1 MNQLSLSSPVPE
13 PLRRL
18 PLLPVREVV
27 VFPWMVLPLAVG
39 RQRSVRAVEA
49 AMKDQRLVLIAAQ
62 RRAQTEEPQV
72 DDIHPVGT
80 VSEILQVI
88 RMPDGTLQILLE
100 GKSRGRILD
109 FGFAADGAYA
119 NVDFQSLVETA
130 ATSRQTEALMRR
142 CLSVFEEYSK
152 LDRRVP
158 FEARGTLGNISE
170 PGKLADLAAG
180 HVGVKLQERQEIL
193 EILDP
198 ERRLE
203 KLVGVMQTEIEILT
217 IERQIHSRVR
227 TQIEKT
233 QKEYYLTEQ
242 LRAIQKELR
251 QKDDFAKEIDELKAQ
266 IKSAR
271 MPREAEEAA
280 QKETARLEK
289 MMPFS
294 PEATVVRTYL
304 DWLVHLPWSRRTRDN
319 LDIQRAERILNE
331 DHHGLEKPKER
342 ILEYLAVLK
351 RVKKIKGPVLCFTG
365 PPGTGKTSL
374 ARSVARAL
382 GRSFIRL
389 SLGGV
394 RDESEIRGHRR
405 TYIGSLP
412 GRIIQNMRKSKSKS
426 PVFLLDEIDKM
437 GMDWRGD
444 PAAALLEV
452 LDPEQNHGFVDHYLD
467 VGFDLSEALF
477 ITTANTLYNIPSSLQ
492 DRLEVIRFPGYT
504 TEEKLSIAQDFLIPK
519 QVKEHGLQPDQ
530 LQVSSAVLRQIIQDY
545 THESGVR
552 NLERAVS
559 RLCRKAARELETS
572 KVRRVAIELTN
583 IARYLGSPEHKRE
596 KISPN
601 DVGVATGLA
610 WTEQGGETLA
620 VEVTVMPGDGKLI
633 LTGKLGEV
641 MQESAKA
648 ALSYIRS
655 LGSDLGLKPGFL
667 KIRDLHIH
675 LPEGAIPKDGPSA
688 GIAIALAVASA
699 LTQRAIKKDMA
710 MTGEITLSGR
720 VLPIGGF
727 KEKVLAAYR
736 EGIRTVL
743 FPEGN
748 RKDIEEIP
756 DYVQKAIQLVPVK
769 RMEEVIRRGLTAS
782 A

>member
-1 MNQLSLSSPVPE
+1 MSE
-13 PLRRL
+13 PQRL
-18 PLLPVREVV
+18 PLLPVRDIV
-27 VFPWMVLPLAVG
+27 VFPSMVLPLAVG
-39 RQRSVRAVEA
+39 RQRSIRAVETT
-49 AMKDQRLVLIAAQ
+49 MKDKRLIFVAAQ
-62 RRAQTEEPQV
+62 RRTQTEEPGV
-72 DDIHPVGT
+72 DDLYPVGT
-80 VSEILQVI
+80 VVEILQVI
-88 RMPDGTLQILLE
+88 RMPDQTLKILLE

-109 FGFAADGAYA
+109 FGLAADGGYA
-119 NVDFQSLVETA
+119 SVDFQPLIETG
-130 ATSRQTEALMRR
+130 TKSTRTEALMRQ
-142 CLSVFEEYSK
+142 CLSSFGEYSK
-152 LDRRVP
+152 LNRRIP
-158 FEARGTLGNISE
+158 LEAVGTLENISE
-170 PGKLADLAAG
+170 PGKLADTVAG
-180 HVGVKLQERQEIL
+180 HILVKLPERQELL

-203 KLVGVMQTEIEILT
+203 KLVQVMQAEIEILT

-233 QKEYYLTEQ
+233 QKEYYLNEQ

-251 QKDDFAKEIDELKAQ
+251 QKDDFGKEIDELKNQ
-266 IKSAR
+266 IKSAK
-271 MPREAEEAA
+271 MSPAAEEAA
-280 QKETARLEK
+280 QKEVSRLEK
-289 MMPFS
+289 MTPFS

-304 DWLVHLPWSRRTRDN
+304 DWLIQLPWSKRTRDN
-319 LDIQRAERILNE
+319 LDIPRAEKVLNA
-331 DHHGLEKPKER
+331 DHHGLDKPKER

-351 RVKKIKGPVLCFTG
+351 RVKKIKGPVLCFAG
-365 PPGTGKTSL
+365 PPGTGKTTL
-374 ARSVARAL
+374 ARSIAQAL
-382 GRSFIRL
+382 GRNFIRV

-412 GRIIQNMRKSKSKS
+412 GRIIQCMRKSKSKN

-452 LDPEQNHGFVDHYLD
+452 LDPEQNHNFVDHYLD
-467 VGFDLSEALF
+467 VDFDLSEVLF
-477 ITTANTLYNIPSSLQ
+477 VTTANTLYNVPPSLQ

-504 TEEKLSIAQDFLIPK
+504 TEEKLSIAQGFLIPK
-519 QVKEHGLQPDQ
+519 QLKDHGLKPAQ
-530 LQVSSAVLRQIIQDY
+530 LKISADVLRLIIQDY

-552 NLERAVS
+552 NLERAIS
-559 RLCRKAARELETS
+559 KLCRKVARELES
-572 KVRRVAIELTN
+572 SARVRRVSIDQANLQ
-583 IARYLGSPEHKRE
+583 RYLGPPEYKKE
-596 KISPN
+596 KTPQN
-601 DVGVATGLA
+601 DVGIATGLA
-610 WTEQGGETLA
+610 WTEQGGETLV
-620 VEVTVMPGDGKLI
+620 VEVTVMPGEGKLI

-655 LGSDLGLKPGFL
+655 LGPELGLKADFL
-667 KIRDLHIH
+667 KKRDLHIH

-699 LTQRAIKKDMA
+699 LTRRAIKKDVA

-748 RKDIEEIP
+748 KKDIEEIP
-756 DYVQKAIQLVPVK
+756 DYVRKAVQLVPVRRMDEVLK
-769 RMEEVIRRGLTAS
+769 RSLAS
-782 A
+782 